1 MTSRLIKSIAT
12 GLGLLGS
19 QASAEG
25 SYNGYEAPPY
35 QVEREVGGAEV
46 RLYQPHLT
54 AEVTVK
60 GAQSQALRRG
70 FSELAGYIFGGNTT
84 SASVSMTTPVT
95 QRPSEKIAMTTPV
108 TQSGDGDIWTVS
120 FTMPREYTRE
130 TLPVPNTDT
139 IRFVETTPERQIVLR
154 FSGIAGTAKLAK
166 QDATLQAIAAQAG
179 VSLGAGPFYY
189 FYDEPL
195 TLPWNRRNEVA
206 YVVE

>member
-1 MTSRLIKSIAT
+1 M
-12 GLGLLGS
+12 
-19 QASAEG
+19 
-25 SYNGYEAPPY
+25 
-35 QVEREVGGAEV
+35 
-46 RLYQPHLT
+46 
-54 AEVTVK
+54 K

-189 FYDEPL
+189 FLRRSTDLALEPSQRSCL
-195 TLPWNRRNEVA
+195 CGGVIYRGGFQNVA
-206 YVVE
+206 RLAVERCADFGECLEPDAFHFA

>member
-1 MTSRLIKSIAT
+1 MTRKSSIEEPEYRVVKKLGDVELRAYNRMVLAKTDLPDSSFERMGST
-12 GLGLLGS
+12 GF
-19 QASAEG
+19 
-25 SYNGYEAPPY
+25 
-35 QVEREVGGAEV
+35 R
-46 RLYQPHLT
+46 
-54 AEVTVK
+54 TV
-60 GAQSQALRRG
+60 
-70 FSELAGYIFGGNTT
+70 AGYIFGGNTT

-189 FYDEPL
+189 FYDDPL